1 MWSMIPVLSR
11 THCVYLYVRDT
22 HLSMNRLNASCL
34 GVALKYSRE
43 IIINGCCVHQSFI
56 ILFSL
61 LCIFKNFQKPK
72 KNNKKTQNLKKTS
85 QTANALGVSAA
96 GLSAAFGIQATGGE
110 EEPVPTEKGE
120 SAGGCKRGRR
130 HLTVFHVADTKYNT
144 RAVVRLQLSTCLWT
158 PSPISSPSPSLVQ
171 LIKGLPYVLC
181 TQLYRHKVTRF
192 EREKEC
198 VIMKAKFKFWI
209 PKLTFYPI
217 QCHGNKDFNPEN
229 VSEGH
234 MIDF

>member
-1 MWSMIPVLSR
+1 MGVVYIRVSSSCSLYF
-11 THCVYLYVRDT
+11 VYLKI
-22 HLSMNRLNASCL
+22 S
-34 GVALKYSRE
+34 
-43 IIINGCCVHQSFI
+43 
-56 ILFSL
+56 
-61 LCIFKNFQKPK
+61 KNQKK
-72 KNNKKTQNLKKTS
+72 TTKKTQNLKKTS

-96 GLSAAFGIQATGGE
+96 GLSAAFGIQATGRE

-120 SAGGCKRGRR
+120 SSGECKRGRR
-130 HLTVFHVADTKYNT
+130 HLTVFHVANTKYNT

-181 TQLYRHKVTRF
+181 TQLYRHKVTHF

-217 QCHGNKDFNPEN
+217 RCHGNKDFNPEN